1 MARIEVRLSDEFDE
15 LLRKRADA
23 EQSTI
28 SDCVRTLIERV
39 LAGLDEDSADEDEDQ
54 LRAGFAELARNYPSM
69 RQELFEDDP
78 DLRLDDPFEPD
89 VELDGPV
96 ASSMS
101 TTKRAFTGHLTDR
114 HVYAMAVRIPGDAK
128 PDSDPATMA
137 RVLEPPDWST
147 ATSEVLSKFIVH
159 MFLAGDEPFDG
170 PVIVYPRP
178 EPTPRHRST
187 KA

>member
-1 MARIEVRLSDEFDE
+1 MARIEVLLSDEIDE

-28 SDCVRTLIERV
+28 SDCVRSLIEQV
-39 LAGLDEDSADEDEDQ
+39 LTRLDEDADSEDDES
-54 LRAGFAELARNYPSM
+54 LREGFAKLARDYPSI

-78 DLRLDDPFEPD
+78 DLSLDAPFESD
-89 VELDGPV
+89 ADHDESI

-101 TTKRAFTGHLTDR
+101 KRAFTGHLTDR
-114 HVYAMAVRIPGDAK
+114 HVYAMAVRIPRDPK
-128 PDSDPATMA
+128 PDSDPATIA
-137 RVLEPPDWST
+137 RDLEPPDWST
-147 ATSEVLSKFIVH
+147 ARREELSKFIVH
-159 MFLAGDEPFDG
+159 MFLAGDEPLDG

-178 EPTPRHRST
+178 EPVPHAPST

>member
-1 MARIEVRLSDEFDE
+1 MARIEVLLSDEFDE

-23 EQSTI
+23 EESTI

-39 LAGLDEDSADEDEDQ
+39 LTRFDEDSADEDE
-54 LRAGFAELARNYPSM
+54 LRAGFAEFAGNYPSM

-89 VELDGPV
+89 VEHDGPV

-101 TTKRAFTGHLTDR
+101 TTKRAFAGHLADR

-159 MFLAGDEPFDG
+159 MFLAGDEPLDG

-178 EPTPRHRST
+178 EPAPLHRST

>member
-1 MARIEVRLSDEFDE
+1 MARIEVLLSDEFDE

-28 SDCVRTLIERV
+28 SDCVRKLIERV
-39 LAGLDEDSADEDEDQ
+39 LTGLDDDTAGDNEDE
-54 LRAGFAELARNYPSM
+54 LRAGFAEFARDYPSI

-78 DLRLDDPFEPD
+78 DLRMDDPFEPD
-89 VELDGPV
+89 ADHDGPV

-101 TTKRAFTGHLTDR
+101 TTKRAFGGHLADR
-114 HVYAMAVRIPGDAK
+114 HVYAMAVRIPRDAK
-128 PDSDPATMA
+128 LGSDPATMA

-147 ATSEVLSKFIVH
+147 ATSAALSKFIVH
-159 MFLAGDEPFDG
+159 LFLAGDEPLDG

-178 EPTPRHRST
+178 EPAPQHRST